1 MPRKN
6 DINQDPKDGDL
17 DQSISLE
24 SHYDN
29 KSFSNADILFENLLE
44 DSSYKIF
51 RESISSLSTP
61 ETKADKD
68 LKSIKEEP
76 KIEEQAIND
85 KDANKEFNNNFQ
97 NQTYLGKKTNRS
109 KSKSKKSLNKNKKK
123 AEKKINNKI
132 KLHKIRKPSNIFV
145 NINKIKKE
153 SDKIAK
159 NMKKIDKLKTYLFDS
174 LFETFK
180 NYSEYNEDNKLNEK
194 IREFCGTILTKENLL
209 IDIPEN
215 EKDEIESFLGVTSFE
230 YFKSYLKSLNIE
242 GICGSI
248 KQKSLEDIIDGLIN
262 LINPSEVKM
271 ELEINNNLQEEES
284 SEDFND
290 NLTNL
295 ADGNDL
301 DSSKNISNQSID
313 NEKTKNETDTN
324 KMNEKESIRKDD
336 LRNNNFETMT
346 IDSFKK
352 RFNELNSGS
361 YQLPAKL
368 PKLKEKNVKNNQ
380 KQRNANLEK
389 YKKFML
395 SSFKEIVV
403 NYKEQN
409 NIDVKENDEAFE
421 LMQMK
426 KAEYIKQITNDQKKK
441 EEFYDMDVQSQ
452 NKKFEAN
459 YCRYLAYEVYEQKS
473 LDGLIL
479 LTKIFKAN
487 KGYLRIKDSNYL
499 KELIA
504 KLEEVLQIERIE
516 EFEYDENRGKALKEI
531 ADESVAYLE
540 EIGK

>member
-6 DINQDPKDGDL
+6 DISQGPIDGNL
-17 DQSISLE
+17 YQSISLE

-29 KSFSNADILFENLLE
+29 KSFSNADNLFKNCFEG
-44 DSSYKIF
+44 SSLNDI
-51 RESISSLSTP
+51 RDSISSLSTP

-68 LKSIKEEP
+68 LKSIKEESRMV
-76 KIEEQAIND
+76 KQAIND
-85 KDANKEFNNNFQ
+85 KNGNKELNNNFQ

-159 NMKKIDKLKTYLFDS
+159 DMKKIGKLKTCLFDS

-180 NYSEYNEDNKLNEK
+180 NYSEYNEENKLNEK

-262 LINPSEVKM
+262 LIKPSEVKI

-290 NLTNL
+290 NLNNL

-324 KMNEKESIRKDD
+324 KMNEKESTRKDD
-336 LRNNNFETMT
+336 LRNNFETMT

-352 RFNELNSGS
+352 LFNKLNSGS

-395 SSFKEIVV
+395 SSFEEIVM
-403 NYKEQN
+403 NYKNQN
-409 NIDVKENDEAFE
+409 NIDVEEKKEAFE

-426 KAEYIKQITNDQKKK
+426 KAEYIKKITNDQIKK

-452 NKKFEAN
+452 KKKFEAN

-504 KLEEVLQIERIE
+504 KLEEVLQIKRTE

>member
-17 DQSISLE
+17 AQSILYE
-24 SHYDN
+24 SQYDN
-29 KSFSNADILFENLLE
+29 KSFSNADNLVENLE
-44 DSSYKIF
+44 DSSHKIF
-51 RESISSLSTP
+51 RETISSLSTP

-68 LKSIKEEP
+68 LKSLKEEP

-85 KDANKEFNNNFQ
+85 KDGNKEFNNNFQ
-97 NQTYLGKKTNRS
+97 NQTYLVKKTNRS

-132 KLHKIRKPSNIFV
+132 KLQKKRKPSNIFV

-153 SDKIAK
+153 SEKIAK
-159 NMKKIDKLKTYLFDS
+159 DKKKIGKLKTCLFDS

-180 NYSEYNEDNKLNEK
+180 NYSEYNEDKLNEK

-215 EKDEIESFLGVTSFE
+215 EKDEIKNFLNMTSFE

-248 KQKSLEDIIDGLIN
+248 KQKSLADIIDGLIN
-262 LINPSEVKM
+262 LIKPSEVKI
-271 ELEINNNLQEEES
+271 EFEINNNLLEEES
-284 SEDFND
+284 SEDIND
-290 NLTNL
+290 NLNNL
-295 ADGNDL
+295 ANNNNL

-313 NEKTKNETDTN
+313 NEKTKNETDSN

-336 LRNNNFETMT
+336 LRNNFETMT

-380 KQRNANLEK
+380 KQRSANLEK

-395 SSFKEIVV
+395 SSFEEIVM
-403 NYKEQN
+403 NYKNQN
-409 NIDVKENDEAFE
+409 NIHVKDEALN
-421 LMQMK
+421 LMKMK

-452 NKKFEAN
+452 KK
-459 YCRYLAYEVYEQKS
+459 
-473 LDGLIL
+473 
-479 LTKIFKAN
+479 KI
-487 KGYLRIKDSNYL
+487 
-499 KELIA
+499 
-504 KLEEVLQIERIE
+504 
-516 EFEYDENRGKALKEI
+516 
-531 ADESVAYLE
+531 
-540 EIGK
+540 

>member
-6 DINQDPKDGDL
+6 NISQGPIDGNL
-17 DQSISLE
+17 YQSIILE

-29 KSFSNADILFENLLE
+29 KSFSNADNLIKNCFE
-44 DSSYKIF
+44 DSSLNDI
-51 RESISSLSTP
+51 RDSISSLSTP

-68 LKSIKEEP
+68 LKSIKEESRMV
-76 KIEEQAIND
+76 KQAIND
-85 KDANKEFNNNFQ
+85 KNGNKELNNNFQ

-123 AEKKINNKI
+123 SEKKINNKI

-159 NMKKIDKLKTYLFDS
+159 DMKKIDKLKTCLFDS

-180 NYSEYNEDNKLNEK
+180 NYSKYNEDNKLNEK

-215 EKDEIESFLGVTSFE
+215 EKDEIKNFLNMTSFE

-248 KQKSLEDIIDGLIN
+248 KQKSLADIIDGLIN

-290 NLTNL
+290 NLNNL

-313 NEKTKNETDTN
+313 NEKTKNETDSN

-336 LRNNNFETMT
+336 LRNNFETMT

-395 SSFKEIVV
+395 SSFEEIVM
-403 NYKEQN
+403 NYKNQN
-409 NIDVKENDEAFE
+409 NIHVKDEALN
-421 LMQMK
+421 LMKMK

-441 EEFYDMDVQSQ
+441 EKFYDMDVQSQ
-452 NKKFEAN
+452 KKKFEAN

-504 KLEEVLQIERIE
+504 KLEEVLQIKRTE

>member
-6 DINQDPKDGDL
+6 DISQGPIDGNL
-17 DQSISLE
+17 YQSIILE

-29 KSFSNADILFENLLE
+29 KSFSNADNLIENCFE
-44 DSSYKIF
+44 DSSLNDI
-51 RESISSLSTP
+51 RDSISSLSTP

-68 LKSIKEEP
+68 LKSIKEESRMV
-76 KIEEQAIND
+76 KQAIND
-85 KDANKEFNNNFQ
+85 KNGNKELNNNFQ

-123 AEKKINNKI
+123 SEKKINNKI
-132 KLHKIRKPSNIFV
+132 KLQKKRKPSNIFEY
-145 NINKIKKE
+145 INKIKKE
-153 SDKIAK
+153 SEKIAK
-159 NMKKIDKLKTYLFDS
+159 DMKKIGKLKTCLFDS

-194 IREFCGTILTKENLL
+194 ISEFCGTILSKENLL

-215 EKDEIESFLGVTSFE
+215 EKDEIKNFLNMTSFE

-262 LINPSEVKM
+262 LINPSEVKI
-271 ELEINNNLQEEES
+271 ELEINDNLQEEES

-290 NLTNL
+290 NLNNL

-313 NEKTKNETDTN
+313 NEKTKNETDSN

-336 LRNNNFETMT
+336 LRNNFETMT

-395 SSFKEIVV
+395 SSFEEIVM
-403 NYKEQN
+403 NYKNQN
-409 NIDVKENDEAFE
+409 NIHVKDEALN
-421 LMQMK
+421 LMKMK

-441 EEFYDMDVQSQ
+441 EKFYDMDVQSQ
-452 NKKFEAN
+452 KKKFEAN

-504 KLEEVLQIERIE
+504 KLEEVLKIKRTE

>member
-6 DINQDPKDGDL
+6 DISQGPIDGNL
-17 DQSISLE
+17 YQSIILE

-29 KSFSNADILFENLLE
+29 KSFSNADNLIENCFE
-44 DSSYKIF
+44 DSSLNDI
-51 RESISSLSTP
+51 RDSISSLSTP

-68 LKSIKEEP
+68 LKSIKEESRMV
-76 KIEEQAIND
+76 KQAIND
-85 KDANKEFNNNFQ
+85 KNGNKELNNNFQ

-123 AEKKINNKI
+123 SEKKINNKI
-132 KLHKIRKPSNIFV
+132 KLQKKRKPSNIFV

-153 SDKIAK
+153 SEKIAK
-159 NMKKIDKLKTYLFDS
+159 DKKKIGKLKTCLFDS

-284 SEDFND
+284 SEDLND
-290 NLTNL
+290 NLNNL

-313 NEKTKNETDTN
+313 NEKTKNETDSN

-336 LRNNNFETMT
+336 LRNNFETMT

-395 SSFKEIVV
+395 SSFEEIVM
-403 NYKEQN
+403 NYKNQN
-409 NIDVKENDEAFE
+409 NIHVKDEALN
-421 LMQMK
+421 LMKMK

-441 EEFYDMDVQSQ
+441 EKFYDMDVQSQ
-452 NKKFEAN
+452 KKKFEAN

-504 KLEEVLQIERIE
+504 KLEEVLQIKRTE

>member
-6 DINQDPKDGDL
+6 DISQGPIDGNL
-17 DQSISLE
+17 YQSILLE
-24 SHYDN
+24 SRYDN
-29 KSFSNADILFENLLE
+29 KSFSNADNLIKNCFE
-44 DSSYKIF
+44 DSSLNDI
-51 RESISSLSTP
+51 RDSISSLSTP

-68 LKSIKEEP
+68 LKSIKEESRIV
-76 KIEEQAIND
+76 KQAIND
-85 KDANKEFNNNFQ
+85 KNGNKELNNNYQ

-109 KSKSKKSLNKNKKK
+109 KSKSKKPLNKNKKK
-123 AEKKINNKI
+123 SEKKINNKI

-159 NMKKIDKLKTYLFDS
+159 DMKKIDKLKTCLFDS

-194 IREFCGTILTKENLL
+194 ITEFCGTILTKENLL

-284 SEDFND
+284 SEDLND
-290 NLTNL
+290 NLNNL

-395 SSFKEIVV
+395 SSFEEIVT

-409 NIDVKENDEAFE
+409 NIIVKENNKALE

-426 KAEYIKQITNDQKKK
+426 KAEYIKQITNIQKKK
-441 EEFYDMDVQSQ
+441 
-452 NKKFEAN
+452 
-459 YCRYLAYEVYEQKS
+459 
-473 LDGLIL
+473 GGIL
-479 LTKIFKAN
+479 
-487 KGYLRIKDSNYL
+487 
-499 KELIA
+499 
-504 KLEEVLQIERIE
+504 
-516 EFEYDENRGKALKEI
+516 
-531 ADESVAYLE
+531 
-540 EIGK
+540 